1 MNKLSRYLNQPYPL
15 FDGPW
20 LIVAICSLCVFL
32 ILAVFEPFNFHMR
45 SSIQILILAGFVLT
59 VFTGS
64 SLVFVLFP
72 KIFKK
77 FYIPENWTIGKNIIH
92 FALFLSLL
100 GILIV
105 VYDMVILTGLLF
117 GTDSINI
124 LSGELLVNL
133 FATFTTGIIPVI
145 IITFI
150 TKNKA
155 LKQNLAEATRLNEI
169 LTERV
174 RKQIF
179 EENKITL
186 TGSTKDSV
194 SILPESIYYIEV
206 SGNYINIWSK
216 NNNIVKHKKLRATIK
231 QIEEQLQD
239 YPFVIRCHRAFIV
252 NIHMI
257 TKIKG
262 NAQGYKLQLKEI
274 TKEIPVSRTYME
286 NFKKAIE

>member
-1 MNKLSRYLNQPYPL
+1 
-15 FDGPW
+15 
-20 LIVAICSLCVFL
+20 
-32 ILAVFEPFNFHMR
+32 MR